1 MQWYYC
7 TSFNCLWVPPCLRI
21 SAGSAACR
29 FSQSQS
35 ELPRASSGGS
45 GGLLPNPFVVESS
58 HNGCAFTYIPN
69 CDSLP
74 GTLGWH
80 LTLATSSFQSRMLL
94 CYGTSA
100 RDVQGTGYHCRH
112 AIKKLEKAIP
122 FIRPFSLNFKRGCF
136 ILISLWFP
144 MKRKTIFI
152 VSTKSFS

>member
-80 LTLATSSFQSRMLL
+80 LTLATSFIPVPNVTLLRDNCSRRPGCGLPLLTRDEKSLRKQFPSFALSPSNSNE
-94 CYGTSA
+94 SA
-100 RDVQGTGYHCRH
+100 SY
-112 AIKKLEKAIP
+112 
-122 FIRPFSLNFKRGCF
+122 
-136 ILISLWFP
+136 
-144 MKRKTIFI
+144 
-152 VSTKSFS
+152 